1 MKIKAKDVKAIL
13 WILREIITLL
23 LKLKKEDKNN
33 GKKHLDGEGDWH
45 PEDVSKYPERIQKQ

>member
-23 LKLKKEDKNN
+23 LKLKKGDKNN
-33 GKKHLDGEGDWH
+33 GKKHLDGEGD
-45 PEDVSKYPERIQKQ
+45 

>member
-23 LKLKKEDKNN
+23 LKLKKE
-33 GKKHLDGEGDWH
+33 